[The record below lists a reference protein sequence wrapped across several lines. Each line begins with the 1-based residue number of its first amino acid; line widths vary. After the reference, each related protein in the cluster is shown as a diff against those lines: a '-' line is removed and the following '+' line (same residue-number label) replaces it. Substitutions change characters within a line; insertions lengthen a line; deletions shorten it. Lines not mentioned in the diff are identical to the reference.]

1 MKKNL
6 LLTLCLLLLKA
17 LAYGQLCTGSLGDP
31 IINKTFGTNT
41 TAPGPL
47 KPGITSLGY
56 IASMCP
62 NDGQYTVTTATS
74 GCFSNSW
81 YTISSD
87 HTGDPG
93 GQFMLINASVTPND
107 FYVDT
112 VSGLCSNTNFEFAA
126 WIMNII
132 RPSSCGGNSSKPN
145 LTFQIETTAGA
156 ILLKY
161 NTGDISTENSAIW
174 KQYGT
179 FFKTPA
185 GVSTVVLRIT
195 NNAPGGCGNDL
206 ALDDITFRP
215 CGPLIQVTSANQLIT
230 QLSVCENTQTAVPL
244 NASFSNGSFSNP
256 VIQWQQSI
264 DSGKTWVDIAGAQ
277 SLSFVRLPTTGGVY
291 QYRAVI
297 AEAANFSSIQC
308 RVASNTS
315 TIIVSPAPVLT
326 AKTLTGCTGSALSF
340 QTIGGAGY
348 SYQWTGPNNFSSTA
362 QSISIPKINY
372 TDSGTYLVSFVSS
385 AACIDKDTFYLK
397 VYPGVKAIV
406 SPATSGICEGNS
418 ILLQATGGNIY
429 SWNPAL
435 GLSNTQIANPVA
447 NPSDTTTYL
456 VIVSNQYACKDSANI
471 TINVY
476 KKPLVNAGSD
486 KTIFEGQ
493 AVTLNGTIAGN
504 YSSFY
509 WLPNTNIS
517 NANSLTPEV
526 SPVDSVTYYLYAVPG
541 SGCPA
546 VSDKVFVKVYKKLT
560 VPNAFS
566 PNGDGINDTWIVKGL
581 DTYPGAGITIFSR
594 GGAKVFQT
602 HVSGQAWDGT
612 YNGKPLAIGTYYYII
627 DLNIGLPPVSGAVI
641 ILR

>member
-1 MKKNL
+1 MKNPL
-6 LLTLCLLLLKA
+6 LLTLGLLLLHA
-17 LAYGQLCTGSLGDP
+17 LAFGQLCTGSLGDP
-31 IINKTFGTNT
+31 IINKTFGTKT

-56 IASMCP
+56 IASSCP
-62 NDGQYTVTTATS
+62 NDGQYTITTATS

-132 RPSSCGGNSSKPN
+132 RPSSCSGNSSKPN
-145 LTFQIETTAGA
+145 LTFRIETITGA
-156 ILLKY
+156 VLLKY
-161 NTGDISTENSAIW
+161 DTGDLPTEAGAIW

-179 FFKTPA
+179 FFKTPS

-206 ALDDITFRP
+206 AMDDITFRP
-215 CGPLIQVTSANQLIT
+215 CGPLIQVTSANQPLT
-230 QLSVCENTQTAVPL
+230 QLTVCENAQTAIPL

-264 DSGKTWVDIAGAQ
+264 DSGKTWTAISGAQ
-277 SLSFVRLPTTGGVY
+277 SLNYVRQPTTSGVY
-291 QYRAVI
+291 QYRVVI
-297 AEAANFSSIQC
+297 AESVNFSSEQC

-326 AKTLTGCTGSALSF
+326 AKTLTGCTGSALGF

-348 SYQWTGPNNFSSTA
+348 SYQWTGPNHFSSTA
-362 QSISIPKINY
+362 QSISIPQVNY
-372 TDSGTYLVSFVSS
+372 RDSGTYRVSFVSS
-385 AACIDKDTFYLK
+385 AACVDNDTFYLK
-397 VYPGVKAIV
+397 VFPGVKAKV
-406 SPATSGICEGNS
+406 TSDTGICAGNS
-418 ILLQATGGNIY
+418 IALQALGGSNY
-429 SWNPAL
+429 NWAPAI
-435 GLSNTQIANPVA
+435 GLSNTQIANPMA
-447 NPSDTTTYL
+447 NPADTTTYL
-456 VIVSNQYACKDSANI
+456 VSVSNQYGCKDSASV
-471 TINVY
+471 TIYVY
-476 KKPLVNAGSD
+476 KNPFVNAGPD

-493 AVTLNGTIAGN
+493 SVTLNGSISGN

-509 WLPNTNIS
+509 WLPNTYIT

-526 SPVDSVTYYLYAVPG
+526 SPADSVTYYLYAVPG

-546 VSDKVFVKVYKKLT
+546 VSDKVFVKVYKKII

-581 DTYPGAGITIFSR
+581 DTYPGAGIMIFSR
-594 GGAKVFQT
+594 GGAKVFET
-602 HVSGQAWDGT
+602 RLSGQGWDGS
-612 YNGKPLAIGTYYYII
+612 YNGKPLAVGTYYYII
-627 DLNIGLPPVSGAVI
+627 DLNIGLPPVSGAVT